1 MLTGTSQ
8 LTALLLAP
16 AYGLLTDRLY
26 ASPRLRNLPL
36 VLSSALG
43 IVGFTLF
50 SLLQTPRCTAAFV
63 YAALAGASQIGAI
76 VASLG
81 MLSRGI
87 VDVADAA
94 LSNGERRSLLVG
106 GRGRRKGRQDTREAF
121 KGCIAG
127 VYSLFGAAAILLLT
141 KAGGRAFDGAAGA
154 PFWMLAG
161 FNAVLAVVASGNGIW
176 TGMRP

>member
-1 MLTGTSQ
+1 M
-8 LTALLLAP
+8 TALILAP
-16 AYGLLTDRLY
+16 AFGVLTDRLY

-50 SLLQTPRCTAAFV
+50 SLLETPRCTAAFV
-63 YAALAGASQIGAI
+63 YAALTGASQIGAI

-87 VDVADAA
+87 VDVAEAT
-94 LSNGERRSLLVG
+94 LSDGERQLLLVS
-106 GRGRRKGRQDTREAF
+106 GRQRRRRQETREAF

-141 KAGGRAFDGAAGA
+141 KAGGKAFDAAAGA

-161 FNAVLAVVASGNGIW
+161 FNAVLAVVAAGNGIW
-176 TGMRP
+176 TGVRR